1 MGSSLSYLATKDIP
15 KEEMWEGLKLSPIFG
30 DEASKFE
37 RTRNQKIGAT
47 LENGWYV
54 IVDLSEHLQ
63 KQNDLLAKLSEKTC
77 VLVGSIEEHVM
88 DARVTCWQNGKKV
101 WEVIHNA
108 ETSDDHLQ
116 VEGTPPAEFGAIKE
130 QALEQGEEDDG
141 VDYYFE
147 IPVALYHQITGYR
160 YDQHNVLED
169 FEDRQILKSIQHL
182 G

>member
-1 MGSSLSYLATKDIP
+1 M
-15 KEEMWEGLKLSPIFG
+15 
-30 DEASKFE
+30 ASKFE

-101 WEVIHNA
+101 WAVIHNA
-108 ETSDDHLQ
+108 ETSDQHLQ
-116 VEGTPPAEFGAIKE
+116 VEGTPPADLKQLKTRHLHAK
-130 QALEQGEEDDG
+130 
-141 VDYYFE
+141 
-147 IPVALYHQITGYR
+147 YR
-160 YDQHNVLED
+160 EAPSVRLSAGSLHRCGRTNCGLIV
-169 FEDRQILKSIQHL
+169 
-182 G
+182 

>member
-1 MGSSLSYLATKDIP
+1 MGSSLTYLATKDIP
-15 KEEMWEGLKLSPIFG
+15 KEEMWEGLKLSPIYG

-37 RTRNQKIGAT
+37 STRNQKIGAT

-63 KQNDLLAKLSEKTC
+63 RQNELLAKLSQKTQ

-88 DARVTCWQNGKKV
+88 DARLTSWQNGKKL

-108 ETSDDHLQ
+108 ETGDDHLQ
-116 VEGTPPAEFGAIKE
+116 VEGTPPADFGAIKE
-130 QALEQGEEDDG
+130 QALQQAEGDDG

-147 IPVALYHQITGYR
+147 IPVALFYQITGYR
-160 YDQHNVLED
+160 YDQHYDLVD